1 MAQAQI
7 CTDAR
12 RSVILLEYSLIK
24 IKIKTNKQ
32 KKKKKNGEHFPQK
45 EMTFKSS

>member
-24 IKIKTNKQ
+24 IKIKTNQ
-32 KKKKKNGEHFPQK
+32 KKKKNGEHFPQK